1 MKKNK
6 KLKTYRVYISQ
17 VNQTYFELKAENEH
31 EAKEKGYAKWKKN
44 VNSYVNGCEEVNV
57 K

>member
-17 VNQTYFELKAENEH
+17 VNQTYFEVKAENEH

-44 VNSYVNGCEEVNV
+44 VNF
-57 K
+57 KI